1 MAVKTR
7 AKKSSKKAPKASS
20 GLPIKIRPGKMLI
33 DGKWVNSVSGKTF
46 DTINPA
52 TGEVLTNIAQG
63 GKRDVDLAVKAARK
77 AFETGPWRNMDARDR
92 GRILAKAAGL
102 IEANLEELATL
113 ETLDNGKP
121 IRETRA
127 VDVPYTADT
136 FFYYAGGADKI
147 HGETIPVRGN
157 MLNYTLREPVGVV
170 AQIIP
175 WNFPLLM
182 ASWKLGPALACGNTV
197 VLKPSKFT
205 TLTSLR
211 LGEILMEAGLPE
223 GVLNIVTGP
232 GETVGDALAKH
243 PDTDKVAFTGATS
256 TGKSIVRDSADTLKR
271 VSLELGGKSPNIVF
285 ADADIDEAVKGA
297 VAGIFFNQGEVCC
310 AGSRLFVERKVH
322 DKFMD
327 KLVAFA
333 SKMRMGDPLNPK
345 TDMGA
350 LVSKLQYDKVMGYIE
365 AGQEEG
371 AELRCGGEGSDA
383 NGYFVRPTIF
393 DNVKNNMKIAREE
406 IFGPVVATIPFRNI
420 DEAIKSG
427 NQTPYGLAAAVWT
440 KDIKKAHAAAAR
452 LRAGTV
458 WINTYNAFD
467 CGSPFGGY
475 KQSGYGREL
484 GIHSLELYT
493 QIKSVWVNLG

>member
-7 AKKSSKKAPKASS
+7 TKTSSKKAPKPSS

-46 DTINPA
+46 ETINPA
-52 TGEVLTNIAQG
+52 TGKALTNIALG
-63 GKRDVDLAVKAARK
+63 GRRDVDLAVKAARK
-77 AFETGPWRNMDARDR
+77 AFEAGPWPNMDARDR

-121 IRETRA
+121 IRETRT

-197 VLKPSKFT
+197 ILKPSKFT
-205 TLTSLR
+205 TLTCLR

-243 PDTDKVAFTGATS
+243 PDTDKIAFTGETS

-285 ADADIDEAVKGA
+285 ADADIEEAVKGA
-297 VAGIFFNQGEVCC
+297 VTGIFFNQGEVCC

-322 DKFMD
+322 DQFMD
-327 KLVAFA
+327 RLVEYA
-333 SKMRMGDPLNPK
+333 SKMRVGDPLN
-345 TDMGA
+345 TRTEMGA
-350 LVSKLQYDKVMGYIE
+350 LVSRPQFEKVTGYIE
-365 AGQEEG
+365 AGKEEG
-371 AELRCGGEGSDA
+371 AEMRCGGEVKGT
-383 NGYFVRPTIF
+383 NGYFVRPTVF

-420 DEAIKSG
+420 DEAIKWG

-467 CGSPFGGY
+467 SASPFGGY

-484 GIHSLELYT
+484 GIHSLECYT